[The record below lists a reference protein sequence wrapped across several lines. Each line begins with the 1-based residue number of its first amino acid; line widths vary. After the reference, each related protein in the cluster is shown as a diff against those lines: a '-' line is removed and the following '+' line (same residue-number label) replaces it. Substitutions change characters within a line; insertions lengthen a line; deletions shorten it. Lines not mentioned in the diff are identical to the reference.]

1 MLNPQTKIMK
11 LNDLRKELTALLEP
25 CSGEDSAFEADCILA
40 ALLGCTNSAL
50 RLYHDTQADVLTV
63 EKAKA
68 FVRRRL
74 EHEPLQY
81 ILGKWEFY
89 GREFYVGDGVLI
101 PRPET
106 ELLIDTAIKE
116 LTGKIQPVCY
126 DLCSGSGCIGITVAE
141 EISDSRVYMLEK
153 SERAYGFL
161 EKNIAHNGVHNCKAV
176 IGDMFESSPFSEKAD
191 IILSNPPY
199 IRSDVIPSLQ
209 AEVHKEP
216 LMALDGGTDGLMF
229 YKRIA
234 DYWSESL
241 KPDGII
247 AVEIGEDQGVSVSG
261 IFKKK
266 FRDVTVI
273 KDFSGNDRVVVAKD
287 YIN

>member
-1 MLNPQTKIMK
+1 MK

-40 ALLGCTNSAL
+40 DLLGCTNSAL
-50 RLYHDTQADVLTV
+50 SLYYDTQADVLTV
-63 EKAKA
+63 EKAKT

-106 ELLIDTAIKE
+106 ELLIDTAFKE
-116 LTGKIQPVCY
+116 LTGKTQPVCY

-153 SERAYGFL
+153 SEMAYGFL
-161 EKNIAHNGVHNCKAV
+161 EKNIAHNGTHNCKAV
-176 IGDMFESSPFSEKAD
+176 IGDMFDLSPFSEKAD